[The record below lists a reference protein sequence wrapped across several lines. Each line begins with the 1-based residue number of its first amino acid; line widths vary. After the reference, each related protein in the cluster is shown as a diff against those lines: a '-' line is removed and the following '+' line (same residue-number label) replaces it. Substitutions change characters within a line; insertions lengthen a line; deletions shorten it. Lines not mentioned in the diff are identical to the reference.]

1 MYTANY
7 FMLYGKTDGVIFKG
21 NKIKIDS
28 SYVKN
33 LYVPFYHN
41 PRADEGKNIV
51 VDENE
56 IEFIN
61 DSTAYTISQ
70 TAEEFTFTNNKIIGK
85 EISYIFNSKSK
96 FENNTI
102 NVDKITKAVYH
113 NVKETKNNIVN
124 CNTIGVVF
132 EFYNLNIT
140 DDIVVS
146 DNITANSIGSYM
158 MMFNGDAIYSNGHS
172 VTFKD
177 FIFDVSKVESQWYG
191 LVYGTA
197 ELKDNIVI
205 NFENVNISVYNDHH
219 NIYRDDENRLTVN
232 FK

>member
-1 MYTANY
+1 
-7 FMLYGKTDGVIFKG
+7 MLKK
-21 NKIKIDS
+21 
-28 SYVKN
+28 
-33 LYVPFYHN
+33 
-41 PRADEGKNIV
+41 
-51 VDENE
+51 
-56 IEFIN
+56 
-61 DSTAYTISQ
+61 
-70 TAEEFTFTNNKIIGK
+70 
-85 EISYIFNSKSK
+85 
-96 FENNTI
+96 
-102 NVDKITKAVYH
+102 
-113 NVKETKNNIVN
+113 TKNNIVN

-197 ELKDNIVI
+197 ALKDNIVI

-232 FK
+232 F